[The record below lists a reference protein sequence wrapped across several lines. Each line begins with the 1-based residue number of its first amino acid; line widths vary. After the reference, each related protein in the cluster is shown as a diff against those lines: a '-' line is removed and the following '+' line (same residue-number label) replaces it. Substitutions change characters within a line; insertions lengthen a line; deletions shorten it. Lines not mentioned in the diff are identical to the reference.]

1 MPPAP
6 PPALPLLPQGLAN
19 PVASSTAKKSSE
31 QDARMPSHSEGQ
43 TVVVVDG
50 LSVAAA
56 AAATD
61 TRGSHALQARR
72 SSASLH
78 PAERPPSGSSSPGIH
93 RRTARAC
100 RTPQQL
106 QAERHAGRGADA
118 ADADAVGKGSGA
130 WGMPVVAP
138 STARAKGCGSHA

>member
-1 MPPAP
+1 
-6 PPALPLLPQGLAN
+6 
-19 PVASSTAKKSSE
+19 
-31 QDARMPSHSEGQ
+31 MPSHSEGQ
-43 TVVVVDG
+43 TVVDG
-50 LSVAAA
+50 LLSVAAAAAA

-61 TRGSHALQARR
+61 TRGSHALQASR

-78 PAERPPSGSSSPGIH
+78 CAESPPSGSSSPGSH
-93 RRTARAC
+93 RLTARAC

-106 QAERHAGRGADA
+106 QAERHAGKGADDD

-138 STARAKGCGSHA
+138 STARAKA